1 MRRIALVLG
10 FSTLLLW
17 ACGSDD
23 APGGAD
29 NGSSGAPSS
38 SGNSSGGSGTSSGND
53 PDGSAP
59 DADGGPLEFGTFPSR
74 FGFGSAT
81 AGFQVEMGCPTIAAA
96 TCEDRNSD
104 WYQWITTE
112 RIVDNGLLHMSGDPP
127 ETGPGFFETY
137 RDDIGRAGGKGQGE
151 LGQNVLRLS
160 IEWSRVFPTAT
171 FGLEGNALK
180 AAADPAALAYYHDV
194 LAALR
199 ERGMRASVTVTH
211 YSLPLWIHDGN
222 RCNIDMNECM
232 SAGIAGWATPDRS
245 RIVNEIA
252 KYAGFLG
259 REFGAE
265 VDEWATENEPFS
277 AVIVPGYLMA
287 TEMRSNPPGR
297 SGVPYMHVDA
307 AKTATTALIE
317 GHARM
322 YDALKANDVVDA
334 DGDGTAAW
342 VGIVYAFSDIQPLA
356 NTSGDQVAA
365 TDAKYFFHHLFMDGV
380 AKGIVDET
388 WEHQRGEVPVRAD
401 LANRLDWIGVNYY
414 FRFRAQNTTVPTL
427 PFVSSRISFNLMQ
440 PFDGECPTCLE
451 NAAAAALEYGKP
463 IVISETGFPAQAS
476 QDAAVQQRKQTA
488 WLVETLGTVEKML
501 QRGVDVRGYYAWS
514 LMDNYEWNHGMGMR
528 FGLFSV
534 DPTTKARSVR
544 PAGLAMRRIADAREV
559 PADLKAE
566 YAGEFT
572 GVP

>member
-1 MRRIALVLG
+1 MRRIALVVGLS
-10 FSTLLLW
+10 FALLW
-17 ACGSDD
+17 ACGSED
-23 APGGAD
+23 AGPAAGASVPD
-29 NGSSGAPSS
+29 AASASSGAPGTSS
-38 SGNSSGGSGTSSGND
+38 SSSTSSGGSSG
-53 PDGSAP
+53 S
-59 DADGGPLEFGTFPSR
+59 DASTPRGTFPST

-81 AGFQVEMGCPTIAAA
+81 AGFQVEMGCPTLAAA
-96 TCEDRNSD
+96 ACEDRNSD
-104 WYQWITTE
+104 WYQWITTD
-112 RIVDNGLLHMSGDPP
+112 RIVDNGLLHMSGDAPG
-127 ETGPGFFETY
+127 TGPGFFETY
-137 RDDIGRAGGKGQGE
+137 RADIGRAGGTGQGE

-160 IEWSRVFPTAT
+160 IEWSRVFPAAT
-171 FGLEGNALK
+171 FGLEGSALK
-180 AAADPAALAYYHDV
+180 AAANPAALAYYHDV

-199 ERGMRASVTVTH
+199 ERGMRASVTVSH

-222 RCNIDMNECM
+222 RCNIDMNECLA
-232 SAGIAGWATPDRS
+232 AGVAGWATPDRT

-259 REFGAE
+259 REFGGE

-277 AVIVPGYLMA
+277 AVVVPGYLMA

-297 SGVPYMHVDA
+297 SGVPYMHVQA

-322 YDALKANDVVDA
+322 YDALKSNDVIDA

-342 VGIVYAFSDIQPLA
+342 VGIVYAFSDIQPLSD
-356 NTSGDQVAA
+356 TEGDQVST

-388 WEHQRGEVPVRAD
+388 WEHQRGEVPVRPD

-451 NAAAAALEYGKP
+451 NAAFAALEYGKP
-463 IVISETGFPAQAS
+463 IVISETGFPAQAAD
-476 QDAAVQQRKQTA
+476 DAEVQQRKQTG
-488 WLVETLGTVEKML
+488 WLVSTLSTVESMV
-501 QRGVDVRGYYAWS
+501 QRGIDVRGYYAWS

-528 FGLFSV
+528 FGLYAV

-544 PAGLAMRRIADAREV
+544 PAGLAMRRIAEAREV

-566 YAGEFT
+566 YASEFA